1 MANGEDEAKA
11 TKMPPNMQYAYMSL
25 WCMMA
30 SPLFY
35 SGDMTRLDAFTL
47 NVLCN
52 PEVIAIDQ
60 DPLGECAQ
68 VIERKNSTFYY
79 GEKFG

>member
-1 MANGEDEAKA
+1 
-11 TKMPPNMQYAYMSL
+11 
-25 WCMMA
+25 MMA